1 MRKYRFLDERKFR
14 FLCEGLTLDAKD
26 MEVLDTALDG
36 LDKNNRLTSKIL
48 EHNQRNGFGPPPK
61 FPGPTAII
69 VLEKR
74 ARRDTGQTLSTAAV
88 VEDKDRPGGSPGL
101 HILLHSPTLDIPQRV
116 EIPLRLVLKGLPSFE
131 SLYMVYLHVL
141 KMSDGQNLVY
151 YGITK
156 RGWMKRFMEH
166 MARSVRDDSP
176 LLFHRSLREGI
187 LERLRQRGMEQTLPA
202 GVASP
207 SPHGAMIGNHHV
219 LCGAGMTEE
228 QALETEEY
236 LVDKYSFGKAGGLNM
251 IPGGKAGI
259 LHLHK
264 LKIIQAGQRP
274 VLDGDRDALLETYV
288 RANPRKGMANL
299 RIAEHWQNPDY
310 AARVICGPDGRFDLE
325 DIRRIRDSS
334 AAGATAT
341 DIQKKLDVEDK
352 RRIQRVIDGK
362 TYTRIR

>member
-1 MRKYRFLDERKFR
+1 
-14 FLCEGLTLDAKD
+14 

-36 LDKNNRLTSKIL
+36 LDKKNRLTSKIL

-61 FPGPTAII
+61 FPGPTVIV

-88 VEDKDRPGGSPGL
+88 VGDKDKPGGSPGL

-166 MARSVRDDSP
+166 VARSVRDDSP

-187 LERLRQRGMEQTLPA
+187 LERLRQRGMEQPLPA

-207 SPHGAMIGNHHV
+207 SPHGAMIGNYHV

-236 LVDKYSFGKAGGLNM
+236 LVTRVLAYCLEYAEGISFSNGLAE
-251 IPGGKAGI
+251 PEELLREQARSVVRRPDLDHDVVQGI
-259 LHLHK
+259 
-264 LKIIQAGQRP
+264 QQR
-274 VLDGDRDALLETYV
+274 A
-288 RANPRKGMANL
+288 
-299 RIAEHWQNPDY
+299 
-310 AARVICGPDGRFDLE
+310 
-325 DIRRIRDSS
+325 
-334 AAGATAT
+334 
-341 DIQKKLDVEDK
+341 
-352 RRIQRVIDGK
+352 IQRAL
-362 TYTRIR
+362 RR